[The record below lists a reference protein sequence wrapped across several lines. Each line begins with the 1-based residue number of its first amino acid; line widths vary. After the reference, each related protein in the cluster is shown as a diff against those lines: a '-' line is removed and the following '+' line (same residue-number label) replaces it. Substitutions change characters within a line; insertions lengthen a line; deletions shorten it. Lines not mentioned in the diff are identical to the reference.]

1 MVSPENTTQAKRL
14 LSYTRP
20 TRGRDFKDLREQ
32 EADGR
37 AHPRA
42 RRAAVVGKPVVE
54 DVANGAGAAST
65 RGTAPPV
72 VAAAAISKA
81 LDNMSH
87 RSCGNRPL
95 KGEAASITVFAPC
108 ITAPNFA
115 LRGQEELSAIG
126 PRPTR
131 RRCGGWAFGFAH
143 QNALIAA
150 QDYPGVH
157 CVDGRHLST
166 GYGQLAILAAE
177 MAAQGKTA
185 EEILE
190 YVAGLPERVSTS
202 FILDKLEYMAKGGRC
217 SAVAA
222 FGANLL
228 KLKPCLAIRDGKLE
242 IISKYRGSLKDVLV
256 KYTHDRLQEAGQ
268 LDTRRAFIT
277 HTVEDPELVE
287 LVRREMLAYAPFEEI
302 IVNDAG
308 PGITAHCGQNCLGIM
323 FIKAAE

>member
-1 MVSPENTTQAKRL
+1 MECKVKITVDSNADLGTAL
-14 LSYTRP
+14 LERFSIDDASVT
-20 TRGRDFKDLREQ
+20 
-32 EADGR
+32 
-37 AHPRA
+37 
-42 RRAAVVGKPVVE
+42 V
-54 DVANGAGAAST
+54 DVAGKNYLDRLEINSAKMFQLVEETGCYPTTAAPSV
-65 RGTAPPV
+65 GTYMELFEKWTSQGYEV
-72 VAAAAISKA
+72 IHFNISSK
-81 LDNMSH
+81 
-87 RSCGNRPL
+87 
-95 KGEAASITVFAPC
+95 
-108 ITAPNFA
+108 
-115 LRGQEELSAIG
+115 LSAG
-126 PRPTR
+126 
-131 RRCGGWAFGFAH
+131 H